1 MANLRDDLPDAGS
14 AHISA
19 TIQELKRAKPE
30 LLVECLSPDF
40 AGDTACV
47 ETVNIYVKN
56 YQEFKTKKI
65 FANVFLVYG

>member
-1 MANLRDDLPDAGS
+1 MDDLRDDLPDAGS

-40 AGDTACV
+40 AGDTVCV
-47 ETVNIYVKN
+47 ETVNIYVK
-56 YQEFKTKKI
+56 KLSKI
-65 FANVFLVYG
+65 